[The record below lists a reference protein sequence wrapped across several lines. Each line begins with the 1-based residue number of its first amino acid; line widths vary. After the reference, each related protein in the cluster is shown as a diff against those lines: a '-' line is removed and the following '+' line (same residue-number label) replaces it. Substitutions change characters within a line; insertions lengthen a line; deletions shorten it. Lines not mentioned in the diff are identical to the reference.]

1 MGDTR
6 HIYQNE
12 LDIACFQL
20 DITGGSFKDLT
31 KRTASKSVLH
41 NKAFDFAR
49 HPKYNGYQRG
59 LASVVYKFLIKS
71 LQILLFRQE
80 HELVLKTNNQ

>member
-1 MGDTR
+1 M
-6 HIYQNE
+6 
-12 LDIACFQL
+12 A
-20 DITGGSFKDLT
+20 GGNFKDLT

-59 LASVVYKFLIKS
+59 LASVVYKFFDQKS
-71 LQILLFRQE
+71 AGTSIQ
-80 HELVLKTNNQ
+80 TGT